1 MAGLFVKQEHEL
13 QNHLKL
19 QDPNTSSLSK
29 IQVDSIFIEQPAM
42 S

>member
-1 MAGLFVKQEHEL
+1 MAGLFEKHEHEL

-19 QDPNTSSLSK
+19 QDPNTASLFK
-29 IQVDSIFIEQPAM
+29 IQVDSIFIEQPPM